1 MDLSVLQKGLDLK
14 TGKIIPAKPLEG
26 ERVVELEVAKIQ
38 PDPQQPRKTFDPVK
52 LQELA
57 EDIKQNGLIQPIIV
71 RMSGVGEYVVIAG
84 ERRLKAAQMLN
95 QAKIKAII
103 AKDYSDSQLGY
114 IQMSENMKRDD
125 LRFYEMA
132 EFIIG
137 RINTREKQSTVA
149 DKLGMSKSDVARYM
163 SWKDAPDFLKDAK
176 DKFNSI
182 RTFADMVSL
191 AGEHPDEVKAYLNDK
206 EDFVTRSNVKDLR
219 KSIEEPEIQD
229 KAAAEISGEELAQ
242 KETSSDGL
250 ENNEKETAVD
260 PSAASEDG
268 FLAEPVN
275 DNDESETAASDDN
288 AEIQVEDSFDEDK
301 KENDAEADT
310 DLQSVNDD
318 VDFEPVADDMGD
330 ESDALSEFNTES
342 KPERYKKPIIWGSV
356 NGREAELLY
365 REICADGIV
374 KVKYE
379 DGFEDEILAEE
390 FTLNR
395 ICEAYKE
402 KQRQG

>member
-84 ERRLKAAQMLN
+84 ERRLKAAQMVN

-137 RINTREKQSTVA
+137 RINTGEKQSTVA

-191 AGEHPDEVKAYLNDK
+191 AGEHPDEVKAYLKDK

-219 KSIEEPEIQD
+219 KSIEEPEIQE
-229 KAAAEISGEELAQ
+229 KSAAEISGEELAQ
-242 KETSSDGL
+242 KETYSDGL
-250 ENNEKETAVD
+250 ENNENEIAVD
-260 PSAASEDG
+260 PLAASEDG
-268 FLAEPVN
+268 FLAEPVD
-275 DNDESETAASDDN
+275 DNNESETAASGDN
-288 AEIQVEDSFDEDK
+288 AEIQDENSFDEDE
-301 KENDAEADT
+301 KENDAEADI

-318 VDFEPVADDMGD
+318 VDFEPVAVEKSDEA

-395 ICEAYKE
+395 ICEA
-402 KQRQG
+402 

>member
-132 EFIIG
+132 EFIIE
-137 RINTREKQSTVA
+137 RINTGEKQSTVA

-395 ICEAYKE
+395 ICEA
-402 KQRQG
+402 

>member
-26 ERVVELEVAKIQ
+26 ERVVELEVAKIH
-38 PDPQQPRKTFDPVK
+38 PDLQQPRKTFDPVK

-137 RINTREKQSTVA
+137 RINTGEKQSTVA

-191 AGEHPDEVKAYLNDK
+191 AGEHPDEVKAYLKDK

-318 VDFEPVADDMGD
+318 VDFEPVADEMGD

-395 ICEAYKE
+395 ICEA
-402 KQRQG
+402 

>member
-137 RINTREKQSTVA
+137 RINTGEKQSTVA

-191 AGEHPDEVKAYLNDK
+191 AGEHPDEVKAYLKDK

-260 PSAASEDG
+260 PLAASEDG

-301 KENDAEADT
+301 KENDAEANT

-318 VDFEPVADDMGD
+318 VDFEPVADEMGD

-342 KPERYKKPIIWGSV
+342 KPEHYKKPIIWGSV

-395 ICEAYKE
+395 ICEA
-402 KQRQG
+402 

>member
-14 TGKIIPAKPLEG
+14 TGKIIPAKHLEG

-71 RMSGVGEYVVIAG
+71 RLSGVGEYVVIAG

-137 RINTREKQSTVA
+137 RIDAGEKQSTVA
-149 DKLGMSKSDVARYM
+149 DKLGISKSELNRYM
-163 SWKDAPDFLKDAK
+163 AWKDAPDFLKDAK
-176 DKFNSI
+176 EKFNSI
-182 RTFADMVSL
+182 RPFADLVAL
-191 AGEHPDEVKAYLNDK
+191 AKEHLVEVQDYIKSK
-206 EDFVTRSNVKDLR
+206 EDFVTRANVKDLR
-219 KSIEEPEIQD
+219 KSIEEPESQEN
-229 KAAAEISGEELAQ
+229 AAAVEISGEELAQ
-242 KETSSDGL
+242 KETYSDGL
-250 ENNEKETAVD
+250 ENNENETAVD
-260 PSAASEDG
+260 PSAASEDV

-275 DNDESETAASDDN
+275 DNDESEIAASDDN
-288 AEIQVEDSFDEDK
+288 AEIQDENSFDEDE
-301 KENDAEADT
+301 KENDAKEDT

-318 VDFEPVADDMGD
+318 VDFEPVAVEKSDEA

-395 ICEAYKE
+395 ICEA
-402 KQRQG
+402 

>member
-137 RINTREKQSTVA
+137 RINTGEKQSTVA

-191 AGEHPDEVKAYLNDK
+191 AGEHPDEVKAYLKDK

-219 KSIEEPEIQD
+219 KSIEEPEIQE
-229 KAAAEISGEELAQ
+229 KSAAEISGEELAQ
-242 KETSSDGL
+242 KETYSDGL
-250 ENNEKETAVD
+250 ENNENETTVD

-268 FLAEPVN
+268 FLAEPVD
-275 DNDESETAASDDN
+275 DNNESETAASGDN
-288 AEIQVEDSFDEDK
+288 AEIQDENSFDEDE

-318 VDFEPVADDMGD
+318 VDFEPVAVEKSDEA

-395 ICEAYKE
+395 ICEA
-402 KQRQG
+402 

>member
-71 RMSGVGEYVVIAG
+71 RMSGVGEYVIIAG

-114 IQMSENMKRDD
+114 IQMAENMKRDD

-137 RINTREKQSTVA
+137 RINAGEKQSTVA
-149 DKLGMSKSDVARYM
+149 DKLGISKTTINAYM
-163 SWKDAPDFLKDAK
+163 CWKDAPDFLKDAK

-219 KSIEEPEIQD
+219 KSIEEPEIQE
-229 KAAAEISGEELAQ
+229 KSAAEISGEERAQ
-242 KETSSDGL
+242 KETYSDGL
-250 ENNEKETAVD
+250 ENNENETTVD

-268 FLAEPVN
+268 FLAEPVD

-318 VDFEPVADDMGD
+318 VDFEPVVVEKSDEA

-395 ICEAYKE
+395 ICEA
-402 KQRQG
+402 

>member
-26 ERVVELEVAKIQ
+26 ERVVELEVAKIH

-137 RINTREKQSTVA
+137 RINTGEKQSTVA

-191 AGEHPDEVKAYLNDK
+191 AGEHPDEVKAYLKDK

-275 DNDESETAASDDN
+275 DNDESEIAASDDN

-318 VDFEPVADDMGD
+318 VDFEPVADEMGM
-330 ESDALSEFNTES
+330 SLM
-342 KPERYKKPIIWGSV
+342 
-356 NGREAELLY
+356 L
-365 REICADGIV
+365 
-374 KVKYE
+374 
-379 DGFEDEILAEE
+379 
-390 FTLNR
+390 
-395 ICEAYKE
+395 
-402 KQRQG
+402 

>member
-137 RINTREKQSTVA
+137 RINTGEKQSTVA

-191 AGEHPDEVKAYLNDK
+191 AGEHPDEVKAYLKDK

-260 PSAASEDG
+260 PSAASEDV

-288 AEIQVEDSFDEDK
+288 AEIQVEDSFDEDE

-318 VDFEPVADDMGD
+318 VDFEPVADEMGD
-330 ESDALSEFNTES
+330 EAESDALSEFNTES

-395 ICEAYKE
+395 ICEA
-402 KQRQG
+402 

>member
-26 ERVVELEVAKIQ
+26 ERVVELETAKIQ

-71 RMSGVGEYVVIAG
+71 RMSGVGEYIVIAG

-103 AKDYSDSQLGY
+103 AKDYSDEQVGY
-114 IQMSENMKRDD
+114 IQMAENMKRDD

-132 EFIIG
+132 EFIIS
-137 RINTREKQSTVA
+137 RIDAGEKQSTVA
-149 DKLGMSKSDVARYM
+149 DKLRMSKSELNRYM
-163 SWKDAPDFLKDAK
+163 TWKDAPDFLKDAK
-176 DKFNSI
+176 EKFNSI
-182 RTFADMVSL
+182 RPFADLVAL
-191 AGEHPDEVKAYLNDK
+191 AKEHLVEVQDYINSK
-206 EDFVTRSNVKDLR
+206 EDFVTRANVKDLR
-219 KSIEEPEIQD
+219 KSIEEPESQEN
-229 KAAAEISGEELAQ
+229 AAAVEISGEELAQ
-242 KETSSDGL
+242 KETYSVGL
-250 ENNEKETAVD
+250 ENNENETAVD
-260 PSAASEDG
+260 PSAASEDV

-275 DNDESETAASDDN
+275 DNDESEIAASDDN
-288 AEIQVEDSFDEDK
+288 AEIQDENSFDEDE
-301 KENDAEADT
+301 KENDAKEDT
-310 DLQSVNDD
+310 DLQRVNDD
-318 VDFEPVADDMGD
+318 VDFEPVAVEKSDEA

-395 ICEAYKE
+395 ICEA
-402 KQRQG
+402 